1 MTQEEFEKV
10 MLFPKADVA
19 PYVESVEDHVM
30 VGDVN
35 WVTAGA
41 VAAVKD
47 QGACGSCWA
56 FGAAGTAEA
65 VNFINGGS
73 LTTFSEQQLTSC
85 DRSGFN
91 QACNGGSAHWAL
103 GFWASNGICTMA
115 SYPYTSGGGSVAACQ
130 QNSCT
135 KASFTV

>member
-1 MTQEEFEKV
+1 VF
-10 MLFPKADVA
+10 
-19 PYVESVEDHVM
+19 
-30 VGDVN
+30 
-35 WVTAGA
+35 
-41 VAAVKD
+41 
-47 QGACGSCWA
+47 
-56 FGAAGTAEA
+56 EA

-115 SYPYTSGGGSVAACQ
+115 SYPYTSGGGAVAACQ